1 MAPNPFL
8 SRRALMA
15 GAMHTGVVIAVAGR
29 SFAADKLPRIVV
41 TRDPAC
47 GCCSAWIAHVHEAG
61 FPVAVIEV
69 SDLAPLKARLG
80 VPEALFACH
89 TAEVEGYAIEGHVP
103 ATAIRRLLAERPQ
116 AGGLAVAGMPVGS
129 PGMEVPGAAPESY
142 EVILFGPGLRRVFA
156 RYRGAQEI

>member
-8 SRRALMA
+8 CRRALLA
-15 GAMHTGVVIAVAGR
+15 GAMHTGVAIALAQP
-29 SFAADKLPRIVV
+29 SFAADKLSRIVV

-47 GCCSAWIAHVHEAG
+47 GCCGAWVAHVQQAG
-61 FPVAVIEV
+61 FPVEVIETG
-69 SDLAPLKARLG
+69 DLAPLKGRLG

-103 ATAIRRLLAERPQ
+103 ASTIRRLLVQRPQ
-116 AGGLAVAGMPVGS
+116 AAGLAVAGMPVGS
-129 PGMEVPGAAPESY
+129 PGMEVPGATPETY

-156 RYRGAQEI
+156 RYRGAQEV